1 MPRERAELEVLVTT
15 PHSAPVQGASV
26 RLLGPRGAVV
36 GQEVTPGRFRVV
48 LPRRG
53 DYELIVEPGASPFEL
68 RSLRTTLFLTPGKC
82 GNVLAAMSGL
92 EGVRSRVERVECAPG
107 RSVAHV
113 VLDYVWFS
121 HLGYPPTLGNRV
133 DVLVDGEDGWRAV
146 AEALLAAR
154 RSIRV
159 TTWVYEPELELLR
172 PDPLAEPAER
182 EAYTIQRILE
192 SRARASVLVQLLLWD
207 PPVLPIPGEAR
218 RVALTASD
226 GFEVL
231 TEKNPTERPLFGA
244 RYPLGNRLLGEV
256 QIGSFHQKTV
266 VVDGRIGFCGG
277 MNMRQNDWD
286 TRHHRLFE
294 PSRCRFTRPSAHRA
308 RVKEGLCVADHP
320 PRHDFVARI
329 EGPSVAHLEEN
340 FRERW
345 NRLVERGAP
354 HAERSTFVPPP
365 DPAALPEAPGR
376 SAVQVVR
383 TMPAPHAERGIL
395 DAYLR
400 AIAAARRLLYIED
413 QYFRSTY
420 VSDAIAEAA
429 RKNPRLAVLV
439 LTSEAQAN
447 HPFSGA
453 WSHACFERIREALP
467 DFELYGLRCAGRDG
481 RGKRRVQE
489 IDHHGKLLLVDDVF
503 VMVGSCNVND
513 RGFEYEGECNVAIV
527 DPAFAA
533 TLRLGLFRDY
543 LGGDPRL
550 GKDIERDVEIF
561 REHAA
566 RNAKGP
572 PEGEPHPYLVPFAPR
587 PRRSQIFDRSVF

>member
-1 MPRERAELEVLVTT
+1 MPRERATFDVLVTT
-15 PHSAPVQGASV
+15 PHGAPVQGASV
-26 RLLGPRGAVV
+26 RLLGPRGALVA
-36 GQEVTPGRFRVV
+36 EEFTPGRSRVV

-68 RSLRTTLFLTPGKC
+68 KPLRTTLFLTPGKC
-82 GNVLAAMSGL
+82 GSSLAAMSGL
-92 EGVRSRVERVECAPG
+92 DGVRSRVERIECAEG
-107 RSVAHV
+107 RITVHV

-121 HLGYPPTLGNRV
+121 HMGYPPTLGNRV
-133 DVLVDGEDGWRAV
+133 DILVDGEDGWRAV
-146 AEALLAAR
+146 AEALLEAR
-154 RSIRV
+154 RTIRV

-172 PDPLAEPAER
+172 PDPLAEPADR

-192 SRARASVLVQLLLWD
+192 SRAQASVTVQLLLWD
-207 PPVLPIPGEAR
+207 PPLLPIPGEAR
-218 RVALTASD
+218 RVALTEGD

-231 TEKNPTERPLFGA
+231 TEKNPTERPIFDERHSLGNFLFGD
-244 RYPLGNRLLGEV
+244 V

-294 PSRCRFTRPSAHRA
+294 PGRCRFSRPGSFRA
-308 RVKEGLCVADHP
+308 RVKEGLCAADHP

-345 NRLVERGAP
+345 NRLLERGAP
-354 HAERSTFVPPP
+354 NAERSTPVPPP
-365 DPAALPEAPGR
+365 EPAVLPEAPGR
-376 SAVQVVR
+376 AVVQVVR
-383 TMPAPHAERGIL
+383 TMPAPHTERGIL
-395 DAYLR
+395 DVYLR
-400 AIAAARRLLYIED
+400 AVAAARRLIYVED

-420 VSDAIAEAA
+420 VSEAIVEAA

-439 LTSEAQAN
+439 ITSEAQAN
-447 HPFSGA
+447 HPLTGA
-453 WSHACFERIREALP
+453 WSHACFERIREAIP
-467 DFELYGLRCAGRDG
+467 DFELYSLRCAGRDG

-489 IDHHGKLLLVDDVF
+489 VDHHGKLLLVDDVF

-533 TLRLGLFRDY
+533 TFRLGLFRDY

-550 GKDIERDVEIF
+550 GKDIERDVAIF

-566 RNAKGP
+566 RHAERP
-572 PEGEPHPYLVPFAPR
+572 PDGDPHPYVVPFAPR
-587 PRRSQIFDRSVF
+587 PRRSQIFGRSVF

>member
-1 MPRERAELEVLVTT
+1 MRRERAELEVLVTT
-15 PHSAPVQGASV
+15 PHGTPVQGASI
-26 RLLGPRGAVV
+26 RLLGPRGAAVAEEIAP
-36 GQEVTPGRFRVV
+36 GQSRVI

-53 DYELIVEPGASPFEL
+53 DYELVVEPGASPFVL

-82 GNVLAAMSGL
+82 GNVLAAMSAL
-92 EGVRSRVERVECAPG
+92 EGVRSRVERVDCG
-107 RSVAHV
+107 KDRITAHV

-121 HLGYPPTLGNRV
+121 HIGYPPTLGNRV

-154 RSIRV
+154 RSIRAV
-159 TTWVYEPELELLR
+159 TWVYEPELELLR
-172 PDPLAEPAER
+172 PEPLAEPAER

-192 SRARASVLVQLLLWD
+192 SRAKESVLVQLLLWD
-207 PPVLPIPGEAR
+207 PPLLPMPGEAR
-218 RVALTASD
+218 RVALTAGD

-231 TEKNPTERPLFGA
+231 AEKNPTERPIFDA
-244 RYPLGNRLLGEV
+244 RHSLGNRLLGEV

-266 VVDGRIGFCGG
+266 VVDGRVGFCGG

-294 PSRCRFTRPSAHRA
+294 PGRCRFMRPSAFRA
-308 RVKEGLCVADHP
+308 RVKDGLSAADNP

-345 NRLVERGAP
+345 NRLLDHGAP
-354 HAERSTFVPPP
+354 NAERSTYVPPP
-365 DPAALPEAPGR
+365 EPALLPEAPGR

-395 DAYLR
+395 DVYLR
-400 AIAAARRLLYIED
+400 AIAAARRLIYVED

-420 VSDAIAEAA
+420 VSEAIAEAA

-439 LTSEAQAN
+439 ITSEAQAN

-453 WSHACFERIREALP
+453 WSHACFERIREVLP
-467 DFELYGLRCAGRDG
+467 DFELYALRCAGRDG

-503 VMVGSCNVND
+503 VTVGSCNVND

-527 DPAFAA
+527 DPAFVA

-543 LGGDPRL
+543 LGGDGRL
-550 GKDIERDVEIF
+550 GQSIERDVEVF

-566 RNAKGP
+566 RNESGP
-572 PEGEPHPYLVPFAPR
+572 PDGASHPYLVPFAPR
-587 PRRSQIFDRSVF
+587 PRRSQIFDRRVF